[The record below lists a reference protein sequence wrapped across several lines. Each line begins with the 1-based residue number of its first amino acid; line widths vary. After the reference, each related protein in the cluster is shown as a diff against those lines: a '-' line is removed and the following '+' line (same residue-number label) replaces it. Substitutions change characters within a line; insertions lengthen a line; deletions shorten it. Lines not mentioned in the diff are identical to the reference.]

1 MTWII
6 DGIVLL
12 AVTIWSLKGT
22 TFAEYSNENRVGEFH
37 VPVWVLVI
45 AFVIYC
51 IPYAGFALFI
61 LYSIWF
67 LVLAARKPSYR
78 GSFAEYI
85 IIELSDKNALHRMII
100 SIGKLLTRT
109 I

>member
-1 MTWII
+1 M
-6 DGIVLL
+6 
-12 AVTIWSLKGT
+12 TIWSLKGT
-22 TFAEYSNENRVGEFH
+22 TFAEYHNKNRIGEFH
-37 VPVWVLVI
+37 VPVWALVI

-51 IPYAGFALFI
+51 IPYAGFILFI
-61 LYSIWF
+61 PYSIWF
-67 LVLAARKPSYR
+67 LVLAARKPHYR
-78 GSFAEYI
+78 DLSDYL

>member
-1 MTWII
+1 MIWII
-6 DGIVLL
+6 VGIVLL
-12 AVTIWSLKGT
+12 AVTFWSLKGT
-22 TFAEYSNENRVGEFH
+22 TFAEYHNKNRVDEFH
-37 VPVWVLVI
+37 APVWMLVI

-51 IPYAGFALFI
+51 IPYAGFTLFI
-61 LYSIWF
+61 PYSIWF
-67 LVLAARKPSYR
+67 LVLAARKPHYR
-78 GSFAEYI
+78 SLVKDYI